1 MRACDA
7 DSSVTP
13 PNPTVNQPSP
23 DLPATLHQFIR
34 ESASRGRSVDPRLHW
49 YHQVTLAPG
58 WLTPGAYH
66 HAKARGDWGLP
77 QDLHGTRVLDVGS
90 ATGFHTFLFESR
102 GARVTSI
109 ELPSLSVLD
118 RFPFQPSSKI
128 PELAAR
134 SLWPASLMTDAFREE
149 LAGPNA
155 LDLIHRLL
163 LLEPYDFCHQAL
175 QSRAERVF
183 STVYQLQDSLPPRT
197 AFDHVFMGDVLLHVI
212 DPLAALAQAASL
224 CAGSLVIAQEAPP
237 VDVSAPILYWR
248 GGENPDTDDSE
259 WWWPNAA
266 WFCAVLRKLG
276 FSRVEVLPT
285 LKTWY
290 DPAKAWQ
297 QRMIIRAT
305 RQ

>member
-1 MRACDA
+1 M
-7 DSSVTP
+7 TP

-34 ESASRGRSVDPRLHW
+34 ESATRGRSVDPRLHW

-134 SLWPASLMTDAFREE
+134 SLWTASLMTDAFREE

-155 LDLIHRLL
+155 LDLIH
-163 LLEPYDFCHQAL
+163 
-175 QSRAERVF
+175 
-183 STVYQLQDSLPPRT
+183 
-197 AFDHVFMGDVLLHVI
+197 
-212 DPLAALAQAASL
+212 
-224 CAGSLVIAQEAPP
+224 
-237 VDVSAPILYWR
+237 
-248 GGENPDTDDSE
+248 
-259 WWWPNAA
+259 
-266 WFCAVLRKLG
+266 
-276 FSRVEVLPT
+276 
-285 LKTWY
+285 
-290 DPAKAWQ
+290 
-297 QRMIIRAT
+297 QR
-305 RQ
+305 Q